1 MAPKHK
7 QFNLELFILV
17 CKEVRE
23 KSVEKEFASLYKRL
37 EKEHAIIKEKE
48 TVKWLVGTIKE
59 GESGY

>member
-48 TVKWLVGTIKE
+48 TVK
-59 GESGY
+59 